1 MAHGLEVAHTPML
14 QEVDQVVDQV
24 VLQTLLYAVEQEVVE
39 ALCPLEEWGH
49 QLVVYKQEFC

>member
-14 QEVDQVVDQV
+14 QEVDQVVG
-24 VLQTLLYAVEQEVVE
+24 QTLLYEVEQEVVE